1 MRQLWAP
8 VGLATG
14 CRSLSIARNT
24 RAKYQELAEEFQIYV
39 MQANM
44 PVLTEAHCIAAK
56 VIVNL
61 SFDHL
66 HHRDTGLLD
75 LNKFAPIEVAVA
87 LIYCEQRTCAGRHK
101 DCDCRCCS
109 IQQIE
114 GVATCFEC
122 RKHLLVADLIR
133 EFDTGEEIPKILA
146 SWVLQELFPRK
157 YRPAA
162 SVAAK
167 PKAKGSHF
175 NFSFDK

>member
-1 MRQLWAP
+1 
-8 VGLATG
+8 
-14 CRSLSIARNT
+14 
-24 RAKYQELAEEFQIYV
+24 

-75 LNKFAPIEVAVA
+75 FNKFAPIEVAVA

-109 IQQIE
+109 IQQVE

-133 EFDTGEEIPKILA
+133 EFDTGEEIPKIPA
-146 SWVLQELFPRK
+146 TWVLQELFPRK

-167 PKAKGSHF
+167 PKAKGSRF